1 MRIVAHSAQ
10 SRCSCVC
17 AFASRKLGKLRCHRS
32 DIGSRVCWLPQY
44 ALRGY
49 WPKGIMP
56 NVIECALPHAPTIY
70 QIQLPSHAALALLTQ
85 TILRGGQPPP
95 AQLNAWLGALP
106 TPRGFDL
113 GRFAQSSANPVS
125 PGRAARA
132 LPSTAQSMR
141 AGIEWALCKKKNRV
155 ATHTHRSPAWFGSS
169 GPCCANANL
178 AVLVGHLL
186 FSELVL
192 CSASKSTMMSQGLL
206 WGQQTILSIRK
217 CPIVP
222 SASG

>member
-1 MRIVAHSAQ
+1 M
-10 SRCSCVC
+10 
-17 AFASRKLGKLRCHRS
+17 RCHRS

-44 ALRGY
+44 ALRGH
-49 WPKGIMP
+49 WPIRIMP

-141 AGIEWALCKKKNRV
+141 AGIEWAFCKKTGWQRILIGHRRGLEARGLV
-155 ATHTHRSPAWFGSS
+155 APTQILPCSS
-169 GPCCANANL
+169 VIYCLASLFCAQPRN
-178 AVLVGHLL
+178 
-186 FSELVL
+186 
-192 CSASKSTMMSQGLL
+192 
-206 WGQQTILSIRK
+206 
-217 CPIVP
+217 PP
-222 SASG
+222 